1 MFQRKRTSG
10 IRGLW
15 GRPGK
20 ANTEGWRE
28 ARRRPSLGSGRS
40 DWRPT
45 EAWGRSPSPL
55 LQVSPGPSRERAQI
69 WSLRPLEREFEMPP
83 IPSFLATLLEGISI
97 LESHSLVPQI
107 PQAPTWD
114 FPMAS
119 LVAQVVKNLSAM
131 QETWV

>member
-1 MFQRKRTSG
+1 MFQSKRTSG

-28 ARRRPSLGSGRS
+28 ARRRPSLRSGRS

-69 WSLRPLEREFEMPP
+69 WSLRPLEREDEMPP
-83 IPSFLATLLEGISI
+83 LPSFLATLLEGISI